1 MSRFAET
8 TPDIE
13 EAEPLSSVNTADS
26 SRVISGNETS
36 SSTSSSSAWTSA
48 KKIAGFT
55 GIATT
60 MMLFGV
66 NGFTSAGNDAIQAAS
81 TKRIQQKTTSGRDG
95 RIATTIVRHDD
106 NAKTKSLGE
115 IPLTASSYDAI
126 RDMVMKDEE
135 KSKLTAKSKKRG
147 GCVFLVRFGSFAH
160 VNSFEKRAQRRHKFS
175 KFSPAV

>member
-13 EAEPLSSVNTADS
+13 EAEPLVVKNAADS

-36 SSTSSSSAWTSA
+36 SSTSSPWTSV

-60 MMLFGV
+60 MMVFGM
-66 NGFTSAGNDAIQAAS
+66 NGFTSAGNDGGIDAIQVAS
-81 TKRIQQKTTSGRDG
+81 TKRIQQKTTPGRGG
-95 RIATTIVRHDD
+95 RIATTTLRHDD

-126 RDMVMKDEE
+126 RDMVVKDEE
-135 KSKLTAKSKKRG
+135 KSKLT
-147 GCVFLVRFGSFAH
+147 L
-160 VNSFEKRAQRRHKFS
+160 E
-175 KFSPAV
+175 

>member
-1 MSRFAET
+1 
-8 TPDIE
+8 
-13 EAEPLSSVNTADS
+13 
-26 SRVISGNETS
+26 
-36 SSTSSSSAWTSA
+36 
-48 KKIAGFT
+48 
-55 GIATT
+55 

-81 TKRIQQKTTSGRDG
+81 TKRIQQKTTTGRDG

-147 GCVFLVRFGSFAH
+147 STSSSSSDAWILCSRRSRKDGADATSFPSLVPQFDENDFTFADASWKH
-160 VNSFEKRAQRRHKFS
+160 RPAKNHNGKFTMCLAGG
-175 KFSPAV
+175 KD